1 MDSESEDIIIN
12 QCPECAQDLDV
23 TDFPPFSKIVC
34 PSCEATVRVR
44 NRLGQYEIKY
54 LLGEGGMSQVFAA
67 EDTTL
72 GRTVALK
79 ILHQS
84 LSQDD
89 KLTEMFEREAKLTAS
104 INHPNVVKV
113 YTVGRE
119 KGYFYIAME
128 LVNATSVE
136 QMIAEQGALP
146 ELQVLQIAHDVV
158 SGLDAAYRT
167 NLIHR
172 DIKPGNMLVTPEG
185 TTKLVDFGLAIAQG
199 GADENEDLWATPF
212 YVPPEK
218 LVREPDT
225 HLGDIYALGATCYHA
240 LAGKPPFE
248 ANTGSLEELI
258 EIKKEPVNLREAA
271 PGASK
276 VTVKLIEQMMA
287 HSAAVRPSSYDKL
300 LVRIEACKE
309 EKGGL
314 PASNVHTVQ
323 TSGAQ
328 KLVRLAFVVVPL
340 IVLLIAVLA
349 LQDNGDDPGVDL
361 EPAQDRVISEE
372 EREAVSKM
380 LAGRQAMIDGQ
391 FPRAKRTFEELI
403 LDDRFDQPIRSWNTF
418 NRGLVELL
426 WGDEKGSREIFAG
439 LATEEGFGSEE
450 LEAYARFFGKMS
462 RLLTDPLPI
471 RIEEIAAESDSF
483 ETIGWFAAGLK
494 NWELGQFESAD
505 RLFTTFEKTDSPSSE
520 RWIADLKKVA
530 RRYRTDYQLLQ
541 GLPNPSRKMNLRE
554 LEDTITALVASRDS
568 LKTRGAL
575 PGLVER
581 RLERGNEFLALEK
594 KAQAERARARS
605 QEWSSAE
612 LGELGRLQA
621 KIDSLNG
628 VKTSYLFS
636 DAVNELEALSTDTTK
651 GEALRQD
658 LIEGFRAAS
667 RFVESLAIRLNED
680 GYEGVV
686 RRRSGRALDAAI
698 TAATPDSF
706 TVDLGFGPNEVEVV
720 AFEPSWLVEAA
731 EATLE
736 EPSEENISSWL
747 EVFWFSRILGLEDES
762 RRIATLLVAL
772 DEDFRKAGQRF
783 AKVSFGD

>member
-12 QCPECAQDLDV
+12 QCPECGQDLDV

-119 KGYFYIAME
+119 NGYFYIAME

-199 GADENEDLWATPF
+199 VADENEDLWATPF

-218 LVREPDT
+218 LVREQDT

-240 LAGKPPFE
+240 LAGQPPFE

-258 EIKKEPVNLREAA
+258 EIKKEAVNLKEAA
-271 PGASK
+271 PDASK
-276 VTVKLIEQMMA
+276 VTVKLFEQMMA
-287 HSAAVRPSSYDKL
+287 HSASARPSSYDKL

-323 TSGAQ
+323 TSGKQ
-328 KLVRLAFVVVPL
+328 KLVRLAFIIVPL
-340 IVLLIAVLA
+340 VVLLIAVLA
-349 LQDNGDDPGVDL
+349 LQDNGDDPTVDL
-361 EPAQDRVISEE
+361 EPAQDRVISDE
-372 EREAVSKM
+372 ERVAVSKM

-391 FPRAKRTFEELI
+391 FPKAKRTFEELI

-426 WGDEKGSREIFAG
+426 SGNEKGARKIFAG
-439 LATEEGFGSEE
+439 LAKEDGFDSEE
-450 LEAYARFFGKMS
+450 LKVYARFFRKMS
-462 RLLTDPLPI
+462 RLLTDTLPV

-483 ETIGWFAAGLK
+483 ETIGWLAAGLK
-494 NWELGQFESAD
+494 NWELGEFESAD
-505 RLFTTFEKTDSPSSE
+505 RLLATFEETDSPSSD

-541 GLPNPSRKMNLRE
+541 GLPNPSRKMNVKE
-554 LEDTITALVASRDS
+554 LGDSIAALEASRGA

-575 PGLVER
+575 PDLVSR
-581 RLERGNEFLALEK
+581 RLERGSEFLAIEK
-594 KAQAERARARS
+594 KAQAERARAKS

-612 LGELGRLQA
+612 LAELGGLQA
-621 KIDSLNG
+621 KVDSLSG

-636 DAVNELEALSTDTTK
+636 DALAELEAFSTETSK
-651 GEALRQD
+651 GEMLRQD
-658 LIEGFRAAS
+658 LIAGFRAAS
-667 RFVESLAIRLNED
+667 RFVESLAIRLSESE
-680 GYEGVV
+680 YEGVV
-686 RRRSGRALDAAI
+686 RRKTGRALDAAI
-698 TAATPDSF
+698 TSANPNSF
-706 TVDLGFGPNEVEVV
+706 TVDLGFGPNEVEVT

-736 EPSEENISSWL
+736 EPSAENFSSWL
-747 EVFWFSRILGLEDES
+747 EVFWFSRIVGLEDES
-762 RRIATLLVAL
+762 RRIATILVGL
-772 DEDFRKAGQRF
+772 DDDFRKAGQRF
-783 AKVSFGD
+783 AKINFGE